1 MKLPVIHV
9 LIASFALCATPACG
23 WKPYGEVRVVRRT
36 KVGGELAILG
46 DREVAMQK
54 ANSTM
59 ATTCGGPDSYEIVE
73 EGETVVGEEST
84 SESSERREKD
94 FFGPKRQKQQSTS
107 TTQKTEWRV
116 KYECKK
122 DEPAPAEK
130 EAPADEAAP
139 ADDGSGA
146 VEGKT
151 EGRRVHEV
159 IIRF

>member
-1 MKLPVIHV
+1 MKFPAIHV
-9 LIASFALCATPACG
+9 LIASFALSATAGCG
-23 WKPYGEVRVVRRT
+23 LKPYGDVRVVRRT

-54 ANSTM
+54 ANTTM
-59 ATTCGGPDSYEIVE
+59 ATTCGGPESFEIVE

-84 SESSERREKD
+84 SESSEQREKD
-94 FFGPKRQKQQSTS
+94 FFGPKRRKQESTS

-122 DEPAPAEK
+122 DEPAAEK
-130 EAPADEAAP
+130 APADEAAP